1 MSADVWSLGLT
12 VIEIGLGV
20 YPYPP
25 ETYQN
30 VFLQLSA
37 IVDGDPPELPD
48 RYSASAK
55 DWVARCLVKA
65 TNKRATYAELMA
77 HPWIADSSVEDVD
90 MVKWVARSMAYRKA
104 KDHADRQAR
113 DASAKA
119 ANTSHA
125 PLSLKL
131 DNLHL
136 NNNLAVPEPMSE
148 PVTAAPPPLE
158 LPSEEPRSV

>member
-1 MSADVWSLGLT
+1 MSADIWSLGLT
-12 VIEIGLGV
+12 VIEIALGA

-48 RYSASAK
+48 RYSQSGK
-55 DWVARCLVKA
+55 QWVSTCLVKA
-65 TNKRATYAELMA
+65 ANKRASYAQLLE
-77 HPWIADSSVEDVD
+77 HPWIADNKYHEVD
-90 MVKWVARSMAYRKA
+90 MIGWVARSLAYRKA
-104 KDHADRQAR
+104 KDAAERVAR

-119 ANTSHA
+119 ANSTQLH
-125 PLSLKL
+125 LGLKL

-136 NNNLAVPEPMSE
+136 SNGI
-148 PVTAAPPPLE
+148 PPPLTEPLSAPMLKVPVE
-158 LPSEEPRSV
+158 LVEPASV